1 MMRMYFVLMALVF
14 SCIGFGQCPGED
26 VLLFSQ
32 AEVNNFSLEYPN
44 CDTIES
50 FLLIQGS
57 DITDV
62 SSLSQINSV
71 GSLLINETALSSLQ
85 GLEALTITGLSDEDA
100 FIVID
105 DNPLLQHI
113 EFLNNFTVNLPVVFL
128 IRDMENLT
136 SLEGAEPIG
145 EVVTLILENNDALT
159 DLNGLNEN
167 LNIIGGLVQS
177 PFLYIGEHANLTDIS
192 RLNTAQFNSFTSAE
206 IINNTQLSVCENDLV
221 CTLIANNAITIL
233 DNALGCNTRSEV
245 QLVCNN
251 LSLQQ
256 NEIAEFKLHP
266 NPVSGTLFIDDINTH
281 QLINVK
287 LYSSL
292 GKKVFETTEKK
303 IDFTNFQP
311 GMYMIKITTTTGGL
325 TKVVIK
331 E

>member
-1 MMRMYFVLMALVF
+1 MRMYFVFIALVF
-14 SCIGFGQCPGED
+14 SIMGFGQCPGED
-26 VLLFSQ
+26 VLLLGQ
-32 AEVNNFSLEYPN
+32 AEVDNFSVEYPN
-44 CDTIES
+44 CDAIEG
-50 FLLIQGS
+50 FLIIQGN

-71 GSLLINETALSSLQ
+71 GSLLVNETALTSLQ

-105 DNPLLQHI
+105 DNPLLQNI
-113 EFLNNFTVNLPVVFL
+113 EFLDNYTVNIPVVFL

-136 SLEGAEPIG
+136 SLEGAEQID
-145 EVVTLILENNDALT
+145 EIVTLILENNDTLT

-167 LNIIGGLVQS
+167 LNIVGGLVQS
-177 PFLYIGEHANLTDIS
+177 PFLYIGKHANLTDIS
-192 RLNTAQFNSFTSAE
+192 RLNTAQFNNFTSAE

-221 CTLIANNAITIL
+221 CTLIANNSITIL
-233 DNALGCNTRSEV
+233 DNAVGCSTRSEV
-245 QLVCNN
+245 QLACNN

-266 NPVSGTLFIDDINTH
+266 NPVSGALFIDDVNTH

-287 LYSSL
+287 LYSSM
-292 GKKVFETTEKK
+292 GIKVFETNEKE
-303 IDFTNFQP
+303 IDFTNFQS
-311 GMYMIKITTTTGGL
+311 GIYLIEITTKKGSL

>member
-1 MMRMYFVLMALVF
+1 MRMYFVFIALVL
-14 SCIGFGQCPGED
+14 SIMGFGQCPEED
-26 VLLFSQ
+26 VLLLGQ
-32 AEVNNFSLEYPN
+32 AEVDNFSVEYPN
-44 CDTIES
+44 CDAIEG
-50 FLLIQGS
+50 FLIIQGS

-71 GSLLINETALSSLQ
+71 GSLLVNETALTSLQ

-105 DNPLLQHI
+105 DNPLLQNI
-113 EFLNNFTVNLPVVFL
+113 EFLDTYTVNIPVVFL

-136 SLEGAEPIG
+136 SLEGAGQID
-145 EVVTLILENNDALT
+145 EVVTLILENNDTLT

-167 LNIIGGLVQS
+167 LNIVGGLVQS

-192 RLNTAQFNSFTSAE
+192 RLNTAQFNNFTSAE

-221 CTLIANNAITIL
+221 CTLIANNSITIL
-233 DNALGCNTRSEV
+233 DNAVGCSTRSEV
-245 QLVCNN
+245 QLACNN

-266 NPVSGTLFIDDINTH
+266 NPVSGALFIDDVNTH

-287 LYSSL
+287 LYSSM
-292 GKKVFETTEKK
+292 GIKVFETNEKE
-303 IDFTNFQP
+303 IDFTNFQS
-311 GMYMIKITTTTGGL
+311 GMYLIEITTKKGSL